1 MPSFI
6 LTNFAAFAFIEQL
19 PGVLGIT
26 LQVATVLIITSMAGM
41 LCERSGIVDIGLEG
55 KLLLSSFAAALVSFY
70 ATKAFGPHSFPLAAL
85 CGLAAG
91 MTVGMLASSA
101 HAYACI
107 TRGGDQVVSGVA
119 INFFAS
125 GVTIVAT
132 NALFNSGDTPP
143 LKRADGSLF
152 PRINLP
158 FTEQMADIPVL
169 GALYSKILSG
179 QNVLTW
185 VAVLLVPVIWWL
197 FYRTRFGLR
206 VRAVGENPQA
216 VDTAG
221 ISVAA
226 LRYKSVILGGAI
238 CGMGGTFLALAAS
251 SQFSREMAAGRGY
264 IALVVLILGKW
275 RPIPTFF
282 GCLLFAFLQA
292 SADAWLPRE
301 LAILGNISALTNAAP
316 YILVLILMIF
326 IGKSTAPAAVGV
338 PYKKER

>member
-1 MPSFI
+1 MPDIF
-6 LTNFAAFAFIEQL
+6 LTNLATITFIDQL

-26 LQVATVLIITSMAGM
+26 LKIATVLIITSIAGM

-55 KLLLSSFAAALVSFY
+55 KLLLSAFASALTSYYVTQKLGSTSFPFAAI
-70 ATKAFGPHSFPLAAL
+70 
-85 CGLAAG
+85 CGLLMG
-91 MTVGMLASSA
+91 MTVAMLASTA

-107 TRGGDQVVSGVA
+107 SKGGDQVVSGVA

-132 NALFNSGDTPP
+132 NALFNSGDTPA
-143 LKRADGSLF
+143 LKMANGSLF
-152 PRINLP
+152 PKVDLP
-158 FTEQMADIPVL
+158 FADTMINIPLL
-169 GALYSKILSG
+169 GAFYSKILSG
-179 QNVLTW
+179 QNILTW
-185 VAVLLVPVIWWL
+185 LALLLVPLIWWL

-221 ISVAA
+221 ISVTT
-226 LRYKSVILGGAI
+226 LRYRSVILGGAI
-238 CGMGGTFLALAAS
+238 CGMAGTFLALAAS

-275 RPIPTFF
+275 RPVPTLL

-292 SADAWLPRE
+292 STDAWLPRE
-301 LAILGNISALTNAAP
+301 LPLLGNISALANAAP

-326 IGKSTAPAAVGV
+326 IGKSTAPAAVGI